1 MKLRLESIED
11 TELFGAALW
20 RALPR
25 QCLVFLRG
33 DLGAGKTS
41 LVRSILRAAGYQGV
55 VKSPTYTLV
64 EEYHLNDRDLLHFD
78 LYRLKDPE
86 ELEWIGMD
94 DYLRQQAL
102 CFIEWPEMGAGFLPP
117 ADIELMLA
125 VVDQSRE
132 VEIRVLSG
140 NLANKVNLNWKNKD
154 ILL

>member
-41 LVRSILRAAGYQGV
+41 LVRGILRAAGYQGV

-64 EEYHLNDRDLLHFD
+64 EEYHLNDRNLLHFD

-117 ADIELMLA
+117 ADIELTLA

>member
-20 RALPR
+20 RALPK

-41 LVRSILRAAGYQGV
+41 LVRGILRAAGYQGV

-64 EEYHLNDRDLLHFD
+64 EEYHLNDRNLLHFD

-117 ADIELMLA
+117 ADIELTLA